1 MQNKVFG
8 AIGQTLL
15 TAVIVTAFCLFALA
29 LFAVFVR
36 AFAPS
41 DGVITAVNWCIKCV
55 GIFLFSLIFIKGER
69 ALFKGMAT
77 GGLSVLLTMLV
88 FAIVGGGF
96 HLTPFFLVELLIGL
110 IVGGL
115 GAICGAKLR
124 KN

>member
-1 MQNKVFG
+1 MRNKVFG

-55 GIFLFSLIFIKGER
+55 GIFLFSLIFI
-69 ALFKGMAT
+69 
-77 GGLSVLLTMLV
+77 
-88 FAIVGGGF
+88 
-96 HLTPFFLVELLIGL
+96 
-110 IVGGL
+110 
-115 GAICGAKLR
+115 
-124 KN
+124 